1 MNTFVVD
8 ASVAVKWLVEEEGT
22 SEALLLRRNARLLAP
37 EQLVAECAN
46 VFWKKYQRKELT
58 REQAVMA
65 AKLLQGADIEF
76 LPMRGMLEPATR
88 LAIEID
94 SPAYDCVYIALA
106 VQNDCKFITADDRF
120 LQRVNLS
127 SARSLRSR
135 AISLAEAAA
144 ALR

>member
-1 MNTFVVD
+1 MNAFVVD
-8 ASVAVKWLVEEEGT
+8 ASVAVKWVVEEEGT

-37 EQLVAECAN
+37 ELLVAECAN
-46 VFWKKYQRKELT
+46 VFWKKYQRNELT

-88 LAIEID
+88 LAIELD

-127 SARSLRSR
+127 SARSLRGR

-144 ALR
+144 ALK